1 MSVDEFGRNLGQLV
15 NDWTHGSFYNMTGAA
30 FSDLYQTTVD
40 GNAASLVFP
49 LEKDLPPLI
58 QNHIMLPI

>member
-40 GNAASLVFP
+40 
-49 LEKDLPPLI
+49 
-58 QNHIMLPI
+58 